1 MVLQFN
7 HIQLSGF
14 LSIEDAEMDLDNDGF
29 VLINGVNHT
38 AEGTSSNGA
47 GKSSLF
53 DGIVWILT
61 GATIRG
67 TTDVV
72 NSYSSNGAYGK
83 LEFSVNGHDYI
94 IIRSK
99 NHYELGTS
107 LSINIDGEDKSG
119 DGLRKTESL
128 LKDYLP
134 MITSELLGSVIVL
147 GQGLP
152 QKFSS
157 LSPKGRKDLLE
168 SLSKSSD
175 FIETLKDRLNRS
187 KSRSNDEYIKLDR
200 EYTELTGKLSSRM
213 TMINDMSARMES
225 YNKEELLQS
234 KADLEGKIRG
244 CDQYVLGNQ
253 SILDK
258 LKLEHSQ
265 LSSSRSQYYGTI
277 SILMTQVSLLQSEIK
292 LLQSRVGSCP
302 TCGKPFDESN
312 DNTMII
318 QSKSSEMTEKL
329 EQSQVVQS
337 KIDQIDLGLKEIS
350 TKISQIESTINGARS
365 TKSTNQAIVAR
376 IDEKLE
382 STSSLDDQLKKLKI
396 SQHDDMSRRDEIEPQ
411 KTKIESRITAIDYLA
426 RESSKEF
433 RGYLLEDVVKYINE
447 KVQVYSEYLF
457 GNSYIEVKLDGNQI
471 WLGYEGRSYENLSS
485 GERQRLDLA
494 IQFSLRDMMIQT
506 TGFSCNILVLDE
518 SFDGLDDV
526 GCSNLINLVTSKFED
541 LSSIFIIT
549 HHADIEIP
557 YDKQITINKEPP
569 GLSRII
575 RTKG

>member
-187 KSRSNDEYIKLDR
+187 KSRSNDEYIKL
-200 EYTELTGKLSSRM
+200 
-213 TMINDMSARMES
+213 N
-225 YNKEELLQS
+225 
-234 KADLEGKIRG
+234 
-244 CDQYVLGNQ
+244 
-253 SILDK
+253 
-258 LKLEHSQ
+258 
-265 LSSSRSQYYGTI
+265 RS
-277 SILMTQVSLLQSEIK
+277 
-292 LLQSRVGSCP
+292 
-302 TCGKPFDESN
+302 
-312 DNTMII
+312 
-318 QSKSSEMTEKL
+318 
-329 EQSQVVQS
+329 
-337 KIDQIDLGLKEIS
+337 
-350 TKISQIESTINGARS
+350 
-365 TKSTNQAIVAR
+365 
-376 IDEKLE
+376 
-382 STSSLDDQLKKLKI
+382 
-396 SQHDDMSRRDEIEPQ
+396 
-411 KTKIESRITAIDYLA
+411 
-426 RESSKEF
+426 
-433 RGYLLEDVVKYINE
+433 
-447 KVQVYSEYLF
+447 
-457 GNSYIEVKLDGNQI
+457 
-471 WLGYEGRSYENLSS
+471 
-485 GERQRLDLA
+485 
-494 IQFSLRDMMIQT
+494 
-506 TGFSCNILVLDE
+506 
-518 SFDGLDDV
+518 
-526 GCSNLINLVTSKFED
+526 
-541 LSSIFIIT
+541 
-549 HHADIEIP
+549 
-557 YDKQITINKEPP
+557 
-569 GLSRII
+569 
-575 RTKG
+575 